1 MKPELLN
8 DVLSEG
14 DYSAFRDKL
23 AGDFRAEVRSR
34 SHRRKIF
41 LAMAASI
48 ALLAAILFYPR
59 SHQSQTV
66 AQALPLHKATTSTFE
81 TSRLKPEEIISARFT
96 SLTTIETQLGEM
108 TTIATS
114 PNPIGTLNDAEL
126 LALFPDHPI
135 GIVSGSN
142 GRKFVFVNPDDAQRY
157 MSSN

>member
-14 DYSAFRDKL
+14 EYSAFRDKL

-48 ALLAAILFYPR
+48 AFLAAILFYPR

-66 AQALPLHKATTSTFE
+66 AQALPLHKATSTFE
-81 TSRLKPEEIISARFT
+81 TSRLKPEEIVSARFT
-96 SLTTIETQLGEM
+96 ALTTIETQPPEM
-108 TTIATS
+108 VIITTFSNHTEMV
-114 PNPIGTLNDAEL
+114 NDAEL

>member
-8 DVLSEG
+8 DVLTEG

-23 AGDFRAEVRSR
+23 REDFQAEVGSR
-34 SHRRKIF
+34 PHRRRIL

-48 ALLAAILFYPR
+48 ALLAVILFYPR

-66 AQALPLHKATTSTFE
+66 AQTPALHKSIPTFE
-81 TSRLKPEEIISARFT
+81 TSHLKPEEIIRTSFTRFA
-96 SLTTIETQLGEM
+96 TIETRSAEM
-108 TTIATS
+108 VTITTS
-114 PNPIGTLNDAEL
+114 PNHIEMLDDAEL

-135 GIVSGSN
+135 GLIAGSA
-142 GRKFVFVNPDDAQRY
+142 GRRFVFVNPDDARRY

>member
-48 ALLAAILFYPR
+48 AFLAAILFYPR

-66 AQALPLHKATTSTFE
+66 AQALPLRKATPTFE
-81 TSRLKPEEIISARFT
+81 TSGLKPEEIISARFT
-96 SLTTIETQLGEM
+96 ALTTIETQPAEI
-108 TTIATS
+108 TTIVTS
-114 PNPIGTLNDAEL
+114 PNSIGTLNDAEL

-135 GIVSGSN
+135 GLISASA
-142 GRKFVFVNPDDAQRY
+142 GRRFVFVNPDDARLY

>member
-14 DYSAFRDKL
+14 EYSAFRDKL

-41 LAMAASI
+41 LAMAALI

-66 AQALPLHKATTSTFE
+66 AQAVPLRKATPTFE
-81 TSRLKPEEIISARFT
+81 TSRLKLEEIISAHFT
-96 SLTTIETQLGEM
+96 ALTTIETQPAEM
-108 TTIATS
+108 
-114 PNPIGTLNDAEL
+114 
-126 LALFPDHPI
+126 
-135 GIVSGSN
+135 
-142 GRKFVFVNPDDAQRY
+142 
-157 MSSN
+157 